1 MVELKNVKKIYRTES
16 RDVIAVNNVSL
27 ALPNIGLICIHGK
40 SGSGKTTLLNII
52 SGIDNFQEGD
62 IIVDDF
68 SYSHATESDMDD
80 FRNTHIGMISQY
92 FNLFEHMSVFENIE
106 FPLNIQKKFCE
117 NASHDYSNKLLSYV
131 GLNGLGDV
139 KINELSGGQKQRVA
153 IARAI
158 IKSPQIILADEP
170 TGNLDTQ
177 TGSQIMELLKKI
189 SNNKLVVV
197 VSHDEELCSRYA
209 DMIIR
214 IADGEIKEIGNN
226 CIRNSEEII
235 NRVDDRDFFTQK
247 RRLPKKLSF
256 RNTFRFSLH
265 LMTNKAIRLSFTL
278 IVCVLTLLLMELFIY
293 ISDYNSS
300 TVITQYLRE
309 YPQNGI
315 TFYKQASY
323 EDSFFKEH
331 SKKVFGGKFFYNLL
345 NKNYNSED
353 LIGVT
358 TKLPIRSADNNRVGR
373 EINCIFSTPIY
384 ENRYVLS
391 VGRYTQ
397 AANEVLITDYLAK
410 QLFLSNEEAVNNL
423 LYIGNM
429 MVKIVGI
436 VKTDYRMYGL
446 ESKLEMQQDVEYTL
460 HHYNKEYNIML
471 LNEGFLD
478 EYKTV
483 NDYLLINY
491 SNFFYSDREI
501 TYFLDSSGLSYG
513 EVDQNAEIEI
523 VAGRTPQHSNEALV
537 SKDLY
542 TIYMNKQSGI
552 NTGTSENE
560 KSDFNAKAYSFIDIY
575 AQKYDGYYFDSLNL
589 FDYFNEITIVG
600 VFEYKNEHK
609 GLECDVL
616 LTEDVHNKLSADY
629 YDLYFHTYYILNN
642 ENYSIDKIVAFCGD
656 NNVLIDEP
664 SISQIYN
671 FQNTIQSFINVLK
684 TVAIILVIIALF
696 MLLSYVSN
704 SISSNTR
711 TIGILRSLGVRKRDT
726 LNIFVVEA
734 MFISL
739 LSLVLSMVGLVA
751 FAAYGNIE
759 FSKTLVENPF
769 NIIVINIPH
778 LIVISSLTVL
788 FTLSALSI
796 PIMLLARKTPMQ
808 IINNQK

>member
-80 FRNTHIGMISQY
+80 FRNTHIGMIFQY

-323 EDSFFKEH
+323 EDSFLKNTV
-331 SKKVFGGKFFYNLL
+331 KKFLAESFF
-345 NKNYNSED
+345 
-353 LIGVT
+353 I
-358 TKLPIRSADNNRVGR
+358 
-373 EINCIFSTPIY
+373 IY
-384 ENRYVLS
+384 S
-391 VGRYTQ
+391 IKI
-397 AANEVLITDYLAK
+397 IT
-410 QLFLSNEEAVNNL
+410 
-423 LYIGNM
+423 
-429 MVKIVGI
+429 VKI
-436 VKTDYRMYGL
+436 
-446 ESKLEMQQDVEYTL
+446 
-460 HHYNKEYNIML
+460 
-471 LNEGFLD
+471 
-478 EYKTV
+478 
-483 NDYLLINY
+483 
-491 SNFFYSDREI
+491 
-501 TYFLDSSGLSYG
+501 
-513 EVDQNAEIEI
+513 
-523 VAGRTPQHSNEALV
+523 
-537 SKDLY
+537 
-542 TIYMNKQSGI
+542 
-552 NTGTSENE
+552 
-560 KSDFNAKAYSFIDIY
+560 
-575 AQKYDGYYFDSLNL
+575 
-589 FDYFNEITIVG
+589 
-600 VFEYKNEHK
+600 
-609 GLECDVL
+609 
-616 LTEDVHNKLSADY
+616 
-629 YDLYFHTYYILNN
+629 
-642 ENYSIDKIVAFCGD
+642 
-656 NNVLIDEP
+656 
-664 SISQIYN
+664 
-671 FQNTIQSFINVLK
+671 
-684 TVAIILVIIALF
+684 
-696 MLLSYVSN
+696 
-704 SISSNTR
+704 
-711 TIGILRSLGVRKRDT
+711 
-726 LNIFVVEA
+726 
-734 MFISL
+734 
-739 LSLVLSMVGLVA
+739 
-751 FAAYGNIE
+751 
-759 FSKTLVENPF
+759 
-769 NIIVINIPH
+769 
-778 LIVISSLTVL
+778 
-788 FTLSALSI
+788 
-796 PIMLLARKTPMQ
+796 
-808 IINNQK
+808 

>member
-1 MVELKNVKKIYRTES
+1 
-16 RDVIAVNNVSL
+16 
-27 ALPNIGLICIHGK
+27 
-40 SGSGKTTLLNII
+40 
-52 SGIDNFQEGD
+52 
-62 IIVDDF
+62 
-68 SYSHATESDMDD
+68 MDD
-80 FRNTHIGMISQY
+80 FRNTHIGMIFQY

-309 YPQNGI
+309 Y
-315 TFYKQASY
+315 
-323 EDSFFKEH
+323 
-331 SKKVFGGKFFYNLL
+331 
-345 NKNYNSED
+345 
-353 LIGVT
+353 
-358 TKLPIRSADNNRVGR
+358 
-373 EINCIFSTPIY
+373 
-384 ENRYVLS
+384 
-391 VGRYTQ
+391 
-397 AANEVLITDYLAK
+397 
-410 QLFLSNEEAVNNL
+410 
-423 LYIGNM
+423 
-429 MVKIVGI
+429 
-436 VKTDYRMYGL
+436 
-446 ESKLEMQQDVEYTL
+446 
-460 HHYNKEYNIML
+460 
-471 LNEGFLD
+471 
-478 EYKTV
+478 
-483 NDYLLINY
+483 
-491 SNFFYSDREI
+491 
-501 TYFLDSSGLSYG
+501 
-513 EVDQNAEIEI
+513 
-523 VAGRTPQHSNEALV
+523 
-537 SKDLY
+537 
-542 TIYMNKQSGI
+542 
-552 NTGTSENE
+552 
-560 KSDFNAKAYSFIDIY
+560 
-575 AQKYDGYYFDSLNL
+575 
-589 FDYFNEITIVG
+589 
-600 VFEYKNEHK
+600 
-609 GLECDVL
+609 
-616 LTEDVHNKLSADY
+616 
-629 YDLYFHTYYILNN
+629 
-642 ENYSIDKIVAFCGD
+642 
-656 NNVLIDEP
+656 
-664 SISQIYN
+664 
-671 FQNTIQSFINVLK
+671 
-684 TVAIILVIIALF
+684 
-696 MLLSYVSN
+696 VSN